1 MARILI
7 LMSTRTYRAEAF
19 LKAAGRL
26 GVAVTVGTEIDQP
39 ILNLF
44 PGATIALDLR
54 HPRRAL
60 QEILEFAREFPIEA
74 VVGVDDDTT
83 MPAAMAAEALG
94 LPHNSVESVKASRYK
109 DVMRLILAETDLN
122 TPEFQ
127 LVKVDDD
134 PLAVASRVSYPCVVK
149 PLSLSASRGVIPADG
164 PTEFAAAFREV
175 VDILGEAELEPD
187 DPAAQQVLVESF
199 IPGREFALEGLL
211 RGGELTVLTLFDK
224 PDPLD
229 GPYFEETIYVTPS
242 RLPEQAQTSIAEA
255 ASKAAAALG
264 LREGPIHAEVRLNEA
279 GPWVI
284 EVAARSVGGLCS
296 NSLRFDFEL
305 SLEEIILRHAAGLE
319 IASLQRERQAA
330 GVMMIP
336 IPKGGVLFEVRGL
349 AEAGAVAGIQDVK
362 ISIPR
367 GQEVVPLPRGT
378 KYLGFIFARAET
390 PEAVE
395 AALRAAHSHLEFE
408 IRPIAVALQGHA

>member
-83 MPAAMAAEALG
+83 VPAAMAAEALG

-127 LVKVDDD
+127 LVAVDDD

-149 PLSLSASRGVIPADG
+149 PLSLSASRGVIRADG
-164 PTEFAAAFREV
+164 PTELVAAFREV

-211 RGGELTVLTLFDK
+211 RGGGVTKMNLFYK
-224 PDPLD
+224 PDP
-229 GPYFEETIYVTPS
+229 P
-242 RLPEQAQTSIAEA
+242 
-255 ASKAAAALG
+255 
-264 LREGPIHAEVRLNEA
+264 
-279 GPWVI
+279 
-284 EVAARSVGGLCS
+284 GGA
-296 NSLRFDFEL
+296 
-305 SLEEIILRHAAGLE
+305 H
-319 IASLQRERQAA
+319 LQE
-330 GVMMIP
+330 
-336 IPKGGVLFEVRGL
+336 
-349 AEAGAVAGIQDVK
+349 
-362 ISIPR
+362 
-367 GQEVVPLPRGT
+367 
-378 KYLGFIFARAET
+378 
-390 PEAVE
+390 
-395 AALRAAHSHLEFE
+395 
-408 IRPIAVALQGHA
+408 

>member
-19 LKAAGRL
+19 LNAAARL

-39 ILNLF
+39 
-44 PGATIALDLR
+44 
-54 HPRRAL
+54 
-60 QEILEFAREFPIEA
+60 
-74 VVGVDDDTT
+74 VV
-83 MPAAMAAEALG
+83 
-94 LPHNSVESVKASRYK
+94 N
-109 DVMRLILAETDLN
+109 
-122 TPEFQ
+122 
-127 LVKVDDD
+127 
-134 PLAVASRVSYPCVVK
+134 
-149 PLSLSASRGVIPADG
+149 
-164 PTEFAAAFREV
+164 
-175 VDILGEAELEPD
+175 ILGEADLEPD

-211 RGGELTVLTLFDK
+211 RGGELTVLALFDK

-255 ASKAAAALG
+255 TARAAAALG
-264 LREGPIHAEVRLNEA
+264 LREGPIHAEIRLNEA

-319 IASLQRERQAA
+319 I
-330 GVMMIP
+330 
-336 IPKGGVLFEVRGL
+336 
-349 AEAGAVAGIQDVK
+349 
-362 ISIPR
+362 
-367 GQEVVPLPRGT
+367 
-378 KYLGFIFARAET
+378 
-390 PEAVE
+390 
-395 AALRAAHSHLEFE
+395 
-408 IRPIAVALQGHA
+408 

>member
-44 PGATIALDLR
+44 PGSTIALDLR
-54 HPRRAL
+54 HPRRAVR
-60 QEILEFAREFPIEA
+60 QIVEFAREYPLDA

-83 MPAAMAAEALG
+83 LPAAMAAEALG
-94 LPHNSVESVKASRYK
+94 LPRNSVESVKASRYK
-109 DVMRLILAETDLN
+109 DVARLILAETDLN
-122 TPEFQ
+122 TPDFE
-127 LVKVDDD
+127 LVGVDDD
-134 PLAVASRVSYPCVVK
+134 PLDMASRVSYPCVVK
-149 PLSLSASRGVIPADG
+149 PLSLSASRGVIRADG
-164 PTEFAAAFREV
+164 PAEFVAAFGEV
-175 VDILGEAELEPD
+175 VEILREADLERD
-187 DPAAQQVLVESF
+187 DPAARQVLVESF
-199 IPGREFALEGLL
+199 IPGRELALEGLL
-211 RGGELTVLTLFDK
+211 RGGELTVLALFDK

-255 ASKAAAALG
+255 TAKAADALG
-264 LREGPIHAEVRLNEA
+264 LREGPIHAEIRMNQA

-296 NSLRFDFEL
+296 NSLRFDFDL

-319 IASLQRERQAA
+319 IASLRRERDAA

-336 IPKGGVLFEVRGL
+336 IPRGGVLFDVRGVSD
-349 AEAGAVAGIQDVK
+349 AKAVAGIQDVR

-378 KYLGFIFARAET
+378 KYLGFIFARART
-390 PEAVE
+390 PEAAE
-395 AALRAAHSHLEFE
+395 AALRKAHSRLEFD
-408 IRPIAVALQGHA
+408 IRPMPRRLGALG